1 MIRHCFFLI
10 FAVLPFCG
18 LQAQDT
24 AISPRYPGAG
34 CFEGEVAVG
43 ATFGYASLGS
53 FDNDAAGFCLVAES
67 RYNFRRTPFDVGL
80 RLAAGCGRLL
90 AGPFYDVQPDGR
102 CGLQPASD
110 AESGVVRGS
119 RDRWGVCPPNGRRG
133 CLRYSVQRLCGI
145 LRDAARWLRM
155 LEPAARHA
163 GLHLY
168 GAGQPPSVA
177 HVRNSHRR
185 RAAVRRLF
193 FREPLCLQ
201 LYVLPVGR
209 HEVTARGG
217 GGDVADD
224 VHKAQP
230 HDLFLHR
237 KRHGEEQF
245 VVLAA
250 V

>member
-1 MIRHCFFLI
+1 MIRCCIFLI

-24 AISPRYPGAG
+24 AVSPRYPGAG
-34 CFEGEVAVG
+34 HFEGEVAVG

-67 RYNFRRTPFDVGL
+67 RYNFRRTTL
-80 RLAAGCGRLL
+80 RRGSAARRVVLLAAGCGRLL
-90 AGPFYDVQPDGR
+90 EGPFYDVQPDGR

-155 LEPAARHA
+155 LEPAACHA

-185 RAAVRRLF
+185 R
-193 FREPLCLQ
+193 
-201 LYVLPVGR
+201 
-209 HEVTARGG
+209 RGG
-217 GGDVADD
+217 KTLTPPGTLRL
-224 VHKAQP
+224 QP
-230 HDLFLHR
+230 YFR
-237 KRHGEEQF
+237 RRRASRGNNPWMR
-245 VVLAA
+245 A
-250 V
+250 

>member
-1 MIRHCFFLI
+1 MIRYCFFLI

-43 ATFGYASLGS
+43 ATFGYASLGG

-67 RYNFRRTPFDVGL
+67 RYNFRRTTL
-80 RLAAGCGRLL
+80 RCGFAARRVVLLAAGCGRLL

-155 LEPAARHA
+155 LEPAACHA
-163 GLHLY
+163 GLHVHR
-168 GAGQPPSVA
+168 AGQPASVA
-177 HVRNSHRR
+177 YVRHSHRR
-185 RAAVRRLF
+185 
-193 FREPLCLQ
+193 Q
-201 LYVLPVGR
+201 
-209 HEVTARGG
+209 
-217 GGDVADD
+217 
-224 VHKAQP
+224 
-230 HDLFLHR
+230 
-237 KRHGEEQF
+237 
-245 VVLAA
+245 
-250 V
+250 